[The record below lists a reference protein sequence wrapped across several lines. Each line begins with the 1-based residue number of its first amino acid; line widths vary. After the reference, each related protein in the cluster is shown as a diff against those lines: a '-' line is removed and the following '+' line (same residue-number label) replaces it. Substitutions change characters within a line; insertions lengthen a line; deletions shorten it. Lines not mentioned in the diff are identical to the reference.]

1 MDYQLIDADNHY
13 YEVDDCFTRHGDE
26 EVKRFVKWV
35 ADGKRRHLLFGN
47 VMQTAVPNPTFN
59 PITRPGAFHTRLVE
73 LAGGAER
80 SNVDVA
86 DKNRYGQLEAL
97 PLHYQNRDARLAI
110 MDEQGLEKAC
120 LFPTLAVGIEGL
132 NADNSRMTYK
142 LFHAFNQWL
151 EDDWG
156 YSYKDRIYSVP
167 AIPVLDPVLATREL
181 EYVLERGAKLIGLR
195 PGPANGRSP
204 ADPTW
209 DPFWSRVQEAD
220 VPVAYHI
227 YAGTDSYDD
236 AFNLLWRRHGHN
248 DRAYESNLRSALFGG
263 DRTILDTVVSLVLAN
278 LFGRYPRLRIATI
291 ELGCAWVEYCL
302 HVLDH
307 AGLSITD
314 RYIEAF
320 GQRVDERPSE
330 VFRRHFWVS
339 PFPEEDVEGLTRLI
353 GADRVLFG
361 SDWPHAEGTEHP
373 ADYVRY
379 IDKLDPADVR
389 LILRENAES
398 LLKPQS

>member
-1 MDYQLIDADNHY
+1 MDSY
-13 YEVDDCFTRHGDE
+13 
-26 EVKRFVKWV
+26 
-35 ADGKRRHLLFGN
+35 
-47 VMQTAVPNPTFN
+47 
-59 PITRPGAFHTRLVE
+59 
-73 LAGGAER
+73 
-80 SNVDVA
+80 
-86 DKNRYGQLEAL
+86 
-97 PLHYQNRDARLAI
+97 YQNRDARLAV
-110 MDEQGLEKAC
+110 MDEQGLEKAW

-132 NADNSRMTYK
+132 NPDNSRMTYK

-151 EDDWG
+151 EEDWG
-156 YSYKDRIYSVP
+156 YSYQDRIYSVP

-195 PGPANGRSP
+195 PGPANGRSQ
-204 ADPTW
+204 ADPAW
-209 DPFWSRVQEAD
+209 DPFWTRVQEAD
-220 VPVAYHI
+220 VPVAYHT
-227 YAGTDSYDD
+227 YAGADSYDD
-236 AFNLLWRRHGHN
+236 AFNLLWRRYGHD
-248 DRAYESNLRSALFGG
+248 DRAYETNLRSALFGG

-307 AGLSITD
+307 AGLSIID
-314 RYIEAF
+314 RNIEAF

-353 GADRVLFG
+353 GSDRVLFG
-361 SDWPHAEGTEHP
+361 SDWPHAEGTEQP

-379 IDKLDPADVR
+379 IDKLDPGDVR

>member
-13 YEVDDCFTRHGDE
+13 YEVEDCFTRHGDE

-35 ADGKRRHLLFGN
+35 ADGKRRHVLFGN
-47 VMQTAVPNPTFN
+47 VMQTIVPNPTFN

-73 LAGGAER
+73 LAGGTEPRNA
-80 SNVDVA
+80 DVA
-86 DKNRYGQLEAL
+86 DKSRYGQLEPL
-97 PLHYQNRDARLAI
+97 PPYYQNRDARLAV
-110 MDEQGLEKAC
+110 MDEQGLEKAW

-132 NADNSRMTYK
+132 NPDNSRMTYK

-151 EDDWG
+151 EEDWG
-156 YSYKDRIYSVP
+156 YSYQDRIYSVP

-195 PGPANGRSP
+195 PGPANGRSQ
-204 ADPTW
+204 ADPAW
-209 DPFWSRVQEAD
+209 DPFWTRVQEAD
-220 VPVAYHI
+220 VPVAYHT
-227 YAGTDSYDD
+227 YAGADSYDD
-236 AFNLLWRRHGHN
+236 AFNLLWRRYGHD
-248 DRAYESNLRSALFGG
+248 DRAYETNLRSALFGG

-307 AGLSITD
+307 AGLSIID
-314 RYIEAF
+314 RNIEAF

-353 GADRVLFG
+353 GSDRVLFG
-361 SDWPHAEGTEHP
+361 SDWPHAEGTEQP

-379 IDKLDPADVR
+379 IDKLDPGDVR